1 MSNHDLMPEATFSTF
16 ILSLGSSALMH
27 IGEVP
32 NPETGIIEKN
42 PTLAKHTIDLLNM
55 IETKLKDGLDADEE
69 KLFKDILYE
78 VRVKYVAQK

>member
-1 MSNHDLMPEATFSTF
+1 MSNHEQMPAATFSTF
-16 ILSLGSSALMH
+16 ILSLASSALMH

-32 NPETGIIEKN
+32 NPETRIIEKN

-55 IETKLKDGLDADEE
+55 IEDKLKNGLTTDEE

-78 VRVKYVAQK
+78 VRVKYVANK